1 MSRHSPITGQEI
13 TNIVGSA
20 AENNSFK
27 FILKYDKLD
36 LAPHLGDLLIVE
48 QEDIRWV
55 ARVENQKQVS
65 LDEMEQQVKES
76 IVDQE
81 VSEAEQGR
89 YLGEEYTIRLVG
101 ILTDKNVNPVIRIY
115 PNRAAKVRYP
125 KKDELQIVTS
135 LDKGQENIAYL
146 GDYAVGDKVLEDIK
160 VKLSVSRFLKRRT
173 AILGQAGFGKSNLI
187 KSVMAEVGYYGD
199 DTAIIIF
206 DIDGEYSFRTEQ
218 SLGLADIRNIR
229 NRLVV
234 FTSTERNEKEYEGII
249 ASKAS
254 LNLKD
259 LSPQEV
265 VQSLFPAAKR
275 ITNYAAWLLSIRRN
289 EIQNKWHRLIDL
301 ISQDGSDTDLND
313 ILNALEI
320 NSPSSQDRNS
330 ASALRTLLNRII
342 YSQHDKSSQ
351 LISGIENA
359 VNDRRIVIVD
369 LSRMPLDT
377 ANGLV
382 EVILNQLFRKN
393 EEKFVKGQE
402 TIPMLIMV
410 EEAQNFL
417 STQALKSEDNIV
429 VRIAKEGRKYGF
441 GLIYI
446 TQQPSAIDDTI
457 LSQTNNFFVLHLLTK
472 GDIRALTDNN
482 PVYESVAHYIQNEPL
497 RGFAYFYSNVYSE
510 DGKIQPTTTI
520 FSSRIRKFDNVVKEV
535 DEKEPRKKWESLLH
549 DKNRERDEFMKV
561 TIKVIDDLYVSDKT
575 IVNWSELWRR
585 VDSQLPQ
592 HSPYKG
598 KYKTNAGNLY
608 PDKAMINVA
617 ENKLMDNSE
626 KTPYLLQK
634 QDKNHNG
641 YDRYNIIKQE

>member
-1 MSRHSPITGQEI
+1 M
-13 TNIVGSA
+13 
-20 AENNSFK
+20 
-27 FILKYDKLD
+27 
-36 LAPHLGDLLIVE
+36 GD
-48 QEDIRWV
+48 R
-55 ARVENQKQVS
+55 
-65 LDEMEQQVKES
+65 
-76 IVDQE
+76 
-81 VSEAEQGR
+81 
-89 YLGEEYTIRLVG
+89 
-101 ILTDKNVNPVIRIY
+101 
-115 PNRAAKVRYP
+115 
-125 KKDELQIVTS
+125 
-135 LDKGQENIAYL
+135 
-146 GDYAVGDKVLEDIK
+146 VLEGIK
-160 VKLSVSRFLKRRT
+160 VKLSVSRFFKRRT

-218 SLGLADIRNIR
+218 SLGLADINNIR

-265 VQSLFPAAKR
+265 VQSLFPVDKLNR
-275 ITNYAAWLLSIRRN
+275 NYTSWLLSIKRN
-289 EIQNKWHRLIDL
+289 DIQNKWHGLIDL
-301 ISQDGSDTDLND
+301 ISKDGLDTDLD
-313 ILNALEI
+313 IILDTLGIGRSGQQHNPQ
-320 NSPSSQDRNS
+320 NTNT
-330 ASALRTLLNRII
+330 ASALRTTLNRII
-342 YSQHDKSSQ
+342 YSQHDESSQ
-351 LISGIENA
+351 LISGIKKA
-359 VNDRRIVIVD
+359 VNDKRIVIVD
-369 LSRMPLDT
+369 LSRMPLDR

-393 EEKFVKGQE
+393 EEKFVKGEE

-429 VRIAKEGRKYGF
+429 VRITKEGRKYGF

-482 PVYESVAHYIQNEPL
+482 PVYESVAHYIQSEPL

-520 FSSRIRKFDNVVKEV
+520 FSSRIRKFDDVVKEV
-535 DEKEPRKKWESLLH
+535 DEKEPRKKWESFL
-549 DKNRERDEFMKV
+549 EDENTHKEYFMKV
-561 TIKVIDDLYVSDKT
+561 TIGVINSFSEQEITLPKLWGAVNRKLDANSPFKDGKKSGGGYSYPDEN
-575 IVNWSELWRR
+575 IVNYTEKKLAQE
-585 VDSQLPQ
+585 DNDLPFILEKI
-592 HSPYKG
+592 PK
-598 KYKTNAGNLY
+598 KK
-608 PDKAMINVA
+608 
-617 ENKLMDNSE
+617 SE
-626 KTPYLLQK
+626 K
-634 QDKNHNG
+634 
-641 YDRYNIIKQE
+641 YDRYRITRKEPDF